1 MAGVEMSFPSVN
13 EQMDLIKRGTV
24 EILPEEEL
32 IKKIEKSIKENKPLV
47 IKQGFDPTAPDIH
60 LGHTV
65 GIRKLRHFQELGHQV
80 VVIIGDYTA
89 MVGDPSE
96 KNSTRPRL
104 SHKEVMEHAQTYQDQ
119 FFKIL
124 DKEQT
129 QVRFNGDWFSKMN
142 FAEIMNLAS
151 KFTVARMLERD
162 DFSKRYSG
170 QLPISIH
177 EFFYP
182 LMQGYDSV
190 EIKSDVELGATEQ
203 KFNLVIGRSIQKEFG
218 QQPQV
223 ILTLPVLEGLDGK
236 QRMSKS
242 LGNYIGIDEA
252 PAEMYGKTMS
262 LPDEMILRY
271 FELVSDVDSTELKS
285 LKTDLENPQT
295 NPRDVKQ
302 YLGRT
307 LVRMYHDQQAAEQ
320 AETAFKQIFVK
331 KDIPDEMPEVKI
343 EETEI
348 RIVDLMIK
356 TGTADSKGQAR
367 RLVQGG
373 GVSVNGNKIND
384 PFTNITVESG
394 QVLKVGKR
402 KFVKLLK

>member
-1 MAGVEMSFPSVN
+1 MLFPSLN
-13 EQMDLIKRGTV
+13 EQMDVIKRGTV
-24 EILPEEEL
+24 EVLPEEEL
-32 IKKIEKSIKENKPLV
+32 VRKIELSIKKNKPLV

-65 GIRKLRHFQELGHQV
+65 GIRKLKHFQDLGHQV

-104 SHKEVMEHAQTYQDQ
+104 THKQVMAHAETYKTQ

-124 DKEQT
+124 DEKKTE
-129 QVRFNGDWFSKMN
+129 VRFNGDWFKVMS
-142 FAEIMNLAS
+142 FEDIMNLAG

-162 DFSKRYSG
+162 DFAKRYSN

-190 EIKSDVELGATEQ
+190 VIKSDVELGATEQ
-203 KFNLVIGRSIQKEFG
+203 KFNLVIGRNIQKEYE
-218 QQPQV
+218 QEPQI

-242 LGNYIGIDEA
+242 TGNYIGIDE
-252 PAEMYGKTMS
+252 PANEIYGKTMS
-262 LPDEMILRY
+262 IPDELIYRY
-271 FELVSDVDSTELKS
+271 FELITDVNAAELAHIKNQMSDSSV
-285 LKTDLENPQT
+285 
-295 NPRDVKQ
+295 NPRDIKK

-307 LVRMYHDQQAAEQ
+307 LVRMYHGETKVDDAEK
-320 AETAFKQIFVK
+320 AFENLFVK
-331 KDIPDEMPEVKI
+331 KDIPDEMPEMKI
-343 EETEI
+343 GQPEI
-348 RIVDLMIK
+348 RIDDLMILTK
-356 TGTADSKGQAR
+356 TADSKGAAR

-373 GVSVNGNKIND
+373 GVSVDGEKISD
-384 PFTNITVESG
+384 PFAVIQLDSAKI
-394 QVLKVGKR
+394 LKVGKR
-402 KFVKLLK
+402 KFVKVF

>member
-1 MAGVEMSFPSVN
+1 MPFPALN

-24 EILPEEEL
+24 EVLPEEEL
-32 IKKIEKSIKENKPLV
+32 IRKLEKSIKTNKPLI

-65 GIRKLRHFQELGHQV
+65 GIRKLKHFQDLGHQV

-104 SHKEVMEHAQTYQDQ
+104 THQQVMQHAETYKEQ

-124 DKEQT
+124 DEKKT
-129 QVRFNGDWFSKMN
+129 QVRFNGDWFKKMS
-142 FAEIMNLAS
+142 FEDIMNLAG

-162 DFSKRYSG
+162 DFAKRYG
-170 QLPISIH
+170 NQQPISIH

-190 EIKSDVELGATEQ
+190 VIQSDVELGATEQ
-203 KFNLVIGRSIQKEFG
+203 KFNLVIGRNIQKEYN
-218 QQPQV
+218 QEPQI

-242 LGNYIGIDEA
+242 TGNYIGIDE
-252 PAEMYGKTMS
+252 PANEIYGKTMS
-262 LPDEMILRY
+262 IPDELIYRY
-271 FELVSDVDSTELKS
+271 FELISDVDGKELTGIHRR
-285 LKTDLENPQT
+285 LNDPAI
-295 NPRDVKQ
+295 NPRDVKK

-307 LVRMYHDQQAAEQ
+307 LVRMYHGDDQVKAAE
-320 AETAFKQIFVK
+320 EAFENLFVK
-331 KDIPDEMPEVKI
+331 KDIPDEMPEI
-343 EETEI
+343 EIGQQEI
-348 RIVDLMIK
+348 RIDELMLLTK
-356 TGTADSKGQAR
+356 TADSKGSAR

-373 GVSVNGNKIND
+373 GVSIDGEKISD
-384 PFTNITVESG
+384 PFERITISSPRI
-394 QVLKVGKR
+394 LKVGKR
-402 KFVKLLK
+402 KFVKIK